1 MDGLTMEKLF
11 TSIVRN
17 GVRESEFHGCADEEI
32 DEIRLRQGVPS
43 VPDDY
48 ICYLRRIGR
57 SAGRFQIGTDA
68 YYPDVLDL
76 KEAAI
81 ELLKKSKSKVSL
93 GVNSLVFQM
102 HQGYEF
108 AWFPDTDSRQPVVNW
123 YSEGRPDQVQQW
135 PNLPAYLLYRLGDAG
150 VSAPSIIEV
159 T

>member
-1 MDGLTMEKLF
+1 MDKLF
-11 TSIVRN
+11 TSVVRN
-17 GVRESEFHGCADEEI
+17 GVRESEFHGCTDEEI

-43 VPDDY
+43 FPYDY

-76 KEAAI
+76 KEATI
-81 ELLKKSKSKVSL
+81 ELLKENKSKASL

-108 AWFPDTDSRQPVVNW
+108 AGFPDLCDRTHLVREVFHVCQE
-123 YSEGRPDQVQQW
+123 SESIGRP
-135 PNLPAYLLYRLGDAG
+135 AG
-150 VSAPSIIEV
+150 FIRDSVGN
-159 T
+159 